1 MLNANKV
8 NKDII
13 RELTIPLPGNILRY
27 ERNHMPANLTPQYKE
42 AWQRY
47 REAITNEEKL
57 TTLREMFALL
67 PKHKGTE
74 KIQGDLRKKISRLEK
89 EMKQK
94 PKTATSRREQMYNI
108 PKQGAGQIGLLGA
121 ANSGKSSLF
130 YALTGADS
138 VIAEWPYSTPHP
150 VVGMIQFENIQF
162 QLIDMPPMIREHTEP
177 WQWGILRTADLV
189 LATFCT
195 GNDAEKQIA
204 DLKEEITKYKLRK
217 VIWVA
222 TKIDNLPDG
231 QIPRYSVKTLHTAA
245 DQLVGLDE
253 LTREIFD
260 RLEIVRIYT
269 KQPGKEADLKAPVLL
284 KKGSVLLDAAYH
296 LHKDFAENLTYA
308 RLWNS
313 ESNGIRVARDHV
325 MTDGDIVEFHVR

>member
-1 MLNANKV
+1 
-8 NKDII
+8 
-13 RELTIPLPGNILRY
+13 
-27 ERNHMPANLTPQYKE
+27 MPANLTPQYKE
-42 AWQRY
+42 AEQRY

-57 TTLREMFALL
+57 TALKEMMSLL

-74 KIQGDLRKKISRLEK
+74 KIQADLKKKISRLEK

-108 PKQGAGQIGLLGA
+108 PKQGAGQIGLLGT

-150 VVGMIQFENIQF
+150 VIGMIQFENIQF
-162 QLIDMPPMIREHTEP
+162 QLVDMPPMISEHTEP

-189 LATFCT
+189 LATFCA
-195 GNDAEKQIA
+195 GKNAEKRIA
-204 DLKEEITKYKLRK
+204 DLKQEIEKYKLRK
-217 VIWVA
+217 IIWVA
-222 TKIDNLPDG
+222 TKIDRLPDG
-231 QIPRYSVKTLHTAA
+231 QMPHYSVKALYTAA
-245 DQLVGLDE
+245 EQLVGLDE
-253 LTREIFD
+253 LTRQIFD

-269 KQPGKEADLKAPVLL
+269 KQPGKEPDLKDPVLL
-284 KKGSVLLDAAYH
+284 KKGSVLMDAAYH
-296 LHKDFAENLTYA
+296 LHKDFAEKLKYA

-313 ESNGIRVARDHV
+313 EHKGIRVAHDHV
-325 MTDGDIVEFHVR
+325 MSDGDIVEFHIR